1 VRAPTSEVEVA
12 NGLHESIV
20 AMEDGRWG
28 DEACCESW
36 SRMEL
41 AAAPMFSVPFV
52 QKVCFFAS
60 MMVCFMP
67 ISKFLIA
74 VSEICGPFMFRKTQ
88 ARVSVCL
95 SRKHRQVQ

>member
-1 VRAPTSEVEVA
+1 
-12 NGLHESIV
+12 
-20 AMEDGRWG
+20 
-28 DEACCESW
+28 
-36 SRMEL
+36 
-41 AAAPMFSVPFV
+41 
-52 QKVCFFAS
+52 